1 MPASATAAPRITGRH
16 ELNRRQVV
24 ADMAAFLLRR
34 FADVGTY
41 AETVE
46 DALAF
51 ACGLSDAQWGALG
64 QKTGH
69 YANGA
74 TPDHE
79 TTAAV
84 LAHLE
89 QLLPVTA
96 DDPSDLS
103 MFEGLPR

>member
-1 MPASATAAPRITGRH
+1 MPASATAAHR
-16 ELNRRQVV
+16 
-24 ADMAAFLLRR
+24 
-34 FADVGTY
+34 
-41 AETVE
+41 
-46 DALAF
+46 
-51 ACGLSDAQWGALG
+51 
-64 QKTGH
+64 TGH

-96 DDPSDLS
+96 DKSDP
-103 MFEGLPR
+103 FAGLPR